1 MKSKDFDMQIIIV
14 SGPRDTEKA
23 ISGLATALSCA
34 SSGFKI
40 VVFFMMQGAAF
51 GNPNEGLV
59 ASIHGF
65 KSIQEYIDL
74 LLESGVTVE
83 ACTSCVENY
92 CVAKKV
98 KGVKELRPGIGY
110 AGLSTAAIRA
120 ITTKT
125 IVF

>member
-1 MKSKDFDMQIIIV
+1 MKYKKYDMQIIIV
-14 SGPRDTEKA
+14 SGPRDVEKVV
-23 ISGLATALSCA
+23 SGLATALSCA
-34 SSGFKI
+34 SSGAKL

-51 GNPNEGLV
+51 ANSNEGTV

-74 LLESGVTVE
+74 LLETNVHVE

-98 KGVKELRPGIGY
+98 RGLKKLRSGMVY